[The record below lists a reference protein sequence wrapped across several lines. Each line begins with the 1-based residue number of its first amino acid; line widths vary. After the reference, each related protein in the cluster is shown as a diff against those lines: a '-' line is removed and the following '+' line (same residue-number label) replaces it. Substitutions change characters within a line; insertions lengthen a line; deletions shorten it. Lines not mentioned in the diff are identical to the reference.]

1 LKWITTMRN
10 QPFLLLRSLLLSGIL
25 LAMLFGAPRA
35 SASLGGCRADPVFTL
50 SDGTILDLTAVIDT
64 DVANITEINYVVHG
78 PKGVGLVLALSTP
91 TIGFKG
97 KEHVTYVADA
107 PAKVY
112 ITDTLVRTSVKNV
125 SISSQTIFAAN
136 GLLSLQLSL
145 TAQYKTVQGWDG
157 QHLISTLHK

>member
-1 LKWITTMRN
+1 MRN
-10 QPFLLLRSLLLSGIL
+10 KPFSLLRSLLVSTLL
-25 LAMLFGAPRA
+25 LAVLFGVGRAPAA

-50 SDGTILDLTAVIDT
+50 SDGTVLDLTAVIGT

-78 PKGVGLVLALSTP
+78 PKGTWLILALSTP

-107 PAKVY
+107 APKQY
-112 ITDTLVRTSVKNV
+112 ITDTLIKTSISSV
-125 SISSQTIFAAN
+125 SASSQTIFAGN

-145 TAQYKTVQGWDG
+145 TAQYTTVNGWAG
-157 QHLISTLHK
+157 QHLISTLYK

>member
-1 LKWITTMRN
+1 MRN
-10 QPFLLLRSLLLSGIL
+10 KLFSLMRSLLISALL
-25 LAMLFGAPRA
+25 LAVLFGAPTA

-50 SDGTILDLTAVIDT
+50 SDGTVLDLTAVIGT
-64 DVANITEINYVVHG
+64 DVGNITEISYVVHG
-78 PKGVGLVLALSTP
+78 PKGTWLILALSTP

-107 PAKVY
+107 APKQY
-112 ITDTLVRTSVKNV
+112 ITDTLIQTSISNV
-125 SISSQTIFAAN
+125 SATSQTTFVGN

-145 TAQYKTVQGWDG
+145 TAQYTTVEGWAG